1 MFVKIGVI
9 IIAKKY
15 YWLKLKE
22 DFFRQKEI
30 KKLRKIAGGDTYT
43 IIYLKMML
51 LSLKDEGKLFFEGLE
66 DSFIDEIALEIDED
80 LENVKVTIMFLIKC
94 RLIEELTEN
103 EFLMTKAYESI
114 GSETQSAERV
124 RRFRQ
129 RKKALL
135 SNGEV
140 TKSNTEIDIEKER
153 EIDIEKDKIKID
165 WNKILEAWNTLPE
178 PIKSVRSIT
187 DKRKKKIKI
196 RMKNLKLTQEDIL
209 KAIDK
214 ISKSN
219 FCKGINKKGW
229 TIEFDWLFKDD
240 NNITKV
246 LEDKYINKDGKY
258 GDRENNSKDKSQ
270 YDFNRPYTGPS
281 YSDQEIDF

>member
-1 MFVKIGVI
+1 MI

-66 DSFIDEIALEIDED
+66 DSFIDEVALEIDED

-94 RLIEELTEN
+94 RLIEEVTEN

-124 RRFRQ
+124 RRFRE
-129 RKKALL
+129 RKKQQELL
-135 SNGEV
+135 QCNTLV
-140 TKSNTEIDIEKER
+140 TKCNTEIEKDIEL
-153 EIDIEKDKIKID
+153 DIEKDTELEKKKKKKGRKKEGTKKTYNTIIDEYTENEELKNTILEFIKMRTLIKSKMTNNALDLMLKNLNKLSNNDDIKIKI
-165 WNKILEAWNTLPE
+165 LEQSIMNSWKGVFPLKESNSIKQNSSNTD
-178 PIKSVRSIT
+178 S
-187 DKRKKKIKI
+187 
-196 RMKNLKLTQEDIL
+196 
-209 KAIDK
+209 
-214 ISKSN
+214 SN
-219 FCKGINKKGW
+219 PFLNMLNGGM
-229 TIEFDWLFKDD
+229 
-240 NNITKV
+240 
-246 LEDKYINKDGKY
+246 
-258 GDRENNSKDKSQ
+258 
-270 YDFNRPYTGPS
+270 
-281 YSDQEIDF
+281 